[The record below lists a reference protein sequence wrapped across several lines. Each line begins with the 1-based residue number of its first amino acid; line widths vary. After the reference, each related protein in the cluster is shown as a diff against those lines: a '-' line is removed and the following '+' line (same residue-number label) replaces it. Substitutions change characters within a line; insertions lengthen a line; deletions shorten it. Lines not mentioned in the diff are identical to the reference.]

1 MLLVVAILLLLFA
14 PNPWNIV
21 GFLIALVA
29 FVGELLFWNRR
40 VRGRPVETGAD
51 TLIGRRAIVVREC
64 RPVGQVRIQDPSEDW
79 QARCEEG
86 AGEGETVRI
95 VGRDGLVLR
104 VERIAESG

>member
-1 MLLVVAILLLLFA
+1 MFLVVAILLLLFA
-14 PNPWNIV
+14 PNPWNLI
-21 GFLIALVA
+21 GFLVALVA

-40 VRGRPVETGAD
+40 VRGRAVETGPD
-51 TLIGRRAIVVREC
+51 LLIGRTAIVVREC
-64 RPVGQVRIQDPSEDW
+64 RPTGQVRTNDPSEVW

-104 VERIAESG
+104 VERTAPPT